1 MERAIN
7 LTVNAQQRELE
18 VNDADTL
25 LEVLRDGLKLW
36 SVREACGVGACGS
49 CTVLLDGRPVSA
61 CFLLASRLDG
71 CSVETVEGW
80 TGDAPLHPIQ
90 QAFLENDAD
99 QCGYCTPGFIM
110 AVKAL
115 LEECI
120 NPTDEEIRDYLS
132 GNLCRCGS
140 YPNIIRAV
148 RAAVVRMSVS

>member
-1 MERAIN
+1 M
-7 LTVNAQQRELE
+7 
-18 VNDADTL
+18 
-25 LEVLRDGLKLW
+25 
-36 SVREACGVGACGS
+36 
-49 CTVLLDGRPVSA
+49 LLDGRPVSA

-71 CSVETVEGW
+71 CSVETVEGLP
-80 TGDAPLHPIQ
+80 GDGSLHPIQ
-90 QAFLENDAD
+90 QAFLENDAA

-115 LEECI
+115 LEEYL

-148 RAAVVRMSVS
+148 RAAVVRMNVS

>member
-7 LTVNAQQRELE
+7 LTVNSQQRELE

-71 CSVETVEGW
+71 CSVETVEGL
-80 TGDAPLHPIQ
+80 TGDGSLHPIQ
-90 QAFLENDAD
+90 QAFLENDAA

-115 LEECI
+115 LEEYL

-148 RAAVVRMSVS
+148 RAAVVRMNVS